1 MKTKKLNVKK
11 IALIGMLGALGG
23 LLMLIKT
30 PLPFMP
36 PFMDFDLAALPEIIG
51 GFALGPVAAVL
62 IVIVKLIVKLA
73 ILGTSTAFVG
83 ELSNFIVSVAYVL
96 PAVLIYDHHK
106 EKKSA
111 LQGMIIGT
119 IVCTLAAVISNVY
132 MIIPFYANMMAG
144 WSVDTI
150 VDMCHAVS
158 PLVNDIWTLALFGVV
173 PFNLIKCGV
182 TSVITF
188 IVYKKISVPLKKFV
202 KAGM

>member
-119 IVCTLAAVISNVY
+119 IVCFPWKSDN
-132 MIIPFYANMMAG
+132 P
-144 WSVDTI
+144 
-150 VDMCHAVS
+150 
-158 PLVNDIWTLALFGVV
+158 NDVFTG
-173 PFNLIKCGV
+173 KRQRRQRCG
-182 TSVITF
+182 
-188 IVYKKISVPLKKFV
+188 
-202 KAGM
+202 